1 MSISPDKSGLVST
14 ILIALQSIY
23 SLDLNLE
30 VRKDSIE
37 KVLIDNI
44 QNRVSTVKKKTALLK
59 RTS

>member
-1 MSISPDKSGLVST
+1 MSISLDKSGLVST

-30 VRKDSIE
+30 VIKDSIE

-44 QNRVSTVKKKTALLK
+44 QNRVSTVEKKQHF
-59 RTS
+59 